1 MIRKLRRFLR
11 REDGFMAMEFAILM
25 PAMMLFLCF
34 GIETGVLM
42 ARAAM
47 FDRAVDIASRDL
59 RLGTAS
65 PLSYDAF
72 RHNICMR
79 VAIIGDCHD
88 SIQIEVQPIESV
100 DLSTFRGT
108 EVCQDRSNPTLTPID
123 DTTYT
128 PGVANQMMLI
138 RACVNIES
146 FFPGSAILALIP
158 RDANDD
164 FRLLAVNAFVHEPI

>member
-1 MIRKLRRFLR
+1 MIRKLRRFLH
-11 REDGFMAMEFAILM
+11 REDGFMAMEFAVLM

-65 PLSYDAF
+65 PMSYDAF
-72 RHNICMR
+72 RDAICQR
-79 VAIIGDCHD
+79 VAIIGDCH
-88 SIQIEVQPIESV
+88 STIQVEVQPIQNVNLE
-100 DLSTFRGT
+100 TFRGT
-108 EVCQDRSNPTLTPID
+108 EVCQNRSAPSLNPIM

-128 PGVANQMMLI
+128 PGTANQMMII
-138 RACVNIES
+138 RACVNVES
-146 FFPGSAILALIP
+146 FFPGAAVLALIP

-164 FRLLAVNAFVHEPI
+164 FRLLSVNAFVHEPI